1 MKWTSE
7 SLLELIDLERRPS
20 ATRRVLSVA
29 GLVVGGGLLGA
40 AIVMVTKR
48 VLDDGPAEKLSNAAQ
63 PAHAMPPSY
72 DGASAAFS
80 RGDSHA

>member
-29 GLVVGGGLLGA
+29 GLVLGGGLLGA
-40 AIVMVTKR
+40 TIVMVTKK
-48 VLDDGPAEKLSNAAQ
+48 VLDEASEKSLDAPQ

-72 DGASAAFS
+72 GEARVGFGES
-80 RGDSHA
+80 DSHA

>member
-29 GLVVGGGLLGA
+29 GLVLGGGLLGA
-40 AIVMVTKR
+40 AIVMVTQR
-48 VLDDGPAEKLSNAAQ
+48 VLDEGSAEKPLGAAQ

-72 DGASAAFS
+72 DGAGAAFG

>member
-20 ATRRVLSVA
+20 AARRVLSVA
-29 GLVVGGGLLGA
+29 GLVLGGGLLGA
-40 AIVMVTKR
+40 AIVMVTKM
-48 VLDDGPAEKLSNAAQ
+48 VLDEGPSEKLSDAAQ

-72 DGASAAFS
+72 DGARVGFGE
-80 RGDSHA
+80 GDSHA

>member
-29 GLVVGGGLLGA
+29 GLVLGGGLLGA
-40 AIVMVTKR
+40 AIVMVTKM
-48 VLDDGPAEKLSNAAQ
+48 VLDDGGSEKSLNVAQ

-72 DGASAAFS
+72 DGASAAFG